1 MLCCNAVQPHQ
12 VCSKRNNQL
21 EHKQTKAKQLEP
33 RGKDTKIY
41 GNASRYFVENV
52 LEENRIPVSD
62 AKKVSIASKQGKV
75 KALQALL

>member
-12 VCSKRNNQL
+12 VCSKRNNPL
-21 EHKQTKAKQLEP
+21 ERKQTKAKQLEQ

-41 GNASRYFVENV
+41 DNASRYFGENL

-62 AKKVSIASKQGKV
+62 AKKVSIASKQGKA
-75 KALQALL
+75 KALEAQL